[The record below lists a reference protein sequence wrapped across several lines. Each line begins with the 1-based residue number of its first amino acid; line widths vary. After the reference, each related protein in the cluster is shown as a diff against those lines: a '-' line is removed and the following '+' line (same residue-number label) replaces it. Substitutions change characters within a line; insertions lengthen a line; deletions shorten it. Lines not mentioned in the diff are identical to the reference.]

1 MPRKKQEQPETPKRK
16 VGRPRAQ
23 IDKTQFEKL
32 CFLQCTQI
40 EFEGFFNVDDVT
52 LNRWC
57 KDTYGMNFSEVFKLK
72 RGKGK
77 ISLRRSQFQLAQT
90 NPTMAIW
97 LGKQWLGQTD
107 KQEVV
112 VSVND
117 DETVKEMQEYFE
129 NRKRKRS

>member
-1 MPRKKQEQPETPKRK
+1 
-16 VGRPRAQ
+16 
-23 IDKTQFEKL
+23 
-32 CFLQCTQI
+32 
-40 EFEGFFNVDDVT
+40 
-52 LNRWC
+52 
-57 KDTYGMNFSEVFKLK
+57 MNFSEVFKRK

-129 NRKRKRS
+129 NRKRKHS

>member
-1 MPRKKQEQPETPKRK
+1 MPRKKKETPETPKRK

-40 EFEGFFNVDDVT
+40 EFEGFLDVDDMT

-57 KDTYGMNFSEVFKLK
+57 KETYGMSFSEVYKLK
-72 RGKGK
+72 RGNGK
-77 ISLRRSQFQLAQT
+77 VSLRRRQWQLAET

-107 KQEVV
+107 KQEVA

-117 DETVKEMQEYFE
+117 DDTVKEMEQYFE
-129 NRKRKRS
+129 NRKKRNT

>member
-1 MPRKKQEQPETPKRK
+1 MPKKITDNKPKRK
-16 VGRPRAQ
+16 RGRPCAQ
-23 IDKTQFEKL
+23 IDKAEFEKL
-32 CFLQCTQI
+32 CFLQCTLI
-40 EFEGFFNVDDVT
+40 EFECFFDVDDMT

-72 RGKGK
+72 RGNGK

-107 KQEVV
+107 KQEIAVT
-112 VSVND
+112 VND
-117 DETVKEMQEYFE
+117 DDTVKEMQEYFE
-129 NRKRKRS
+129 NKQREHT

>member
-1 MPRKKQEQPETPKRK
+1 MPRKPTGRPN
-16 VGRPRAQ
+16 GRPRKE
-23 IDKTQFEKL
+23 IDKKQFEKL
-32 CFLQCTQI
+32 CFLQCTLI
-40 EFEGFFNVDDVT
+40 EFEGFLEVDNKT
-52 LNRWC
+52 LEKWC
-57 KDTYGMNFSEVFKLK
+57 KETYGMGFSEVYKLK
-72 RGKGK
+72 RGNGK
-77 ISLRRSQFQLAQT
+77 VSLRRSQWQLAQT

-129 NRKRKRS
+129 NRKRERS